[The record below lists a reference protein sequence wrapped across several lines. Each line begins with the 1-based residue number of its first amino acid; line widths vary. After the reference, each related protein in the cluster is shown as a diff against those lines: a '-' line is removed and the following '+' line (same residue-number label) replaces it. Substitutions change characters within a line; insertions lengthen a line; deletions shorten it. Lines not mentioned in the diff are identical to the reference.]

1 MTGRVLREQSDDGVA
16 VLTISQPSRRN
27 AMTYPMMTELFDHL
41 AALEDDGN
49 CRVVIL
55 TGAEGT
61 FCSGIDLAF
70 LAGIPADQRGYPG
83 RLQDDRGWWNL
94 AALSKPVIAAIDG
107 DAVGMG
113 AEWTSMCDVRIGT
126 TRCRMSW
133 NFVHRGLVPDT
144 GAGTWLLPRLIG
156 VQPALRLLMSG
167 DWLNADE
174 AVRLGY
180 LASVV
185 PPDDLLDAAHREA
198 RRYLGAPPE
207 ALGVTK
213 RLVYDG
219 LWRPLLEHQAAS
231 REALL
236 ERFASHEHR
245 RGITGFLE
253 RGAPNDEPPGQG
265 S

>member
-1 MTGRVLREQSDDGVA
+1 MTGQVLLEQSAEGVA
-16 VLTISQPSRRN
+16 VLTISQPDRRN

-41 AALEDDGN
+41 DSLEADAS
-49 CRVVIL
+49 CRAIIL
-55 TGAEGT
+55 TGAQGT
-61 FCSGIDLAF
+61 FCSGIDLTF

-83 RLQDDRGWWNL
+83 RLQDERGWWNL

-126 TRCRMSW
+126 TRCRMAW

-167 DWLNADE
+167 DWLGADE
-174 AVRLGY
+174 ALRLGY
-180 LASVV
+180 LAAVV
-185 PPDDLLDAAHREA
+185 PPEDLLDAAHREA
-198 RRYLGAPPE
+198 RRYCAVPPE
-207 ALGVTK
+207 ALAATK

-219 LWRPLLEHQAAS
+219 MWRSILEHQDAS

-236 ERFASHEHR
+236 ARFTSDEHR
-245 RGITGFLE
+245 RGVSDFLE
-253 RGAPNDEPPGQG
+253 R
-265 S
+265 